1 MRTAGRWPPLML
13 TSPTPESSE
22 IFNFGKRQ
30 GLGGEGE
37 SQNRGVRGINLAV
50 DRWIREPLGKKI
62 GCAVDGG
69 LDFLFGD
76 VDVQVKIELQSDDGA
91 AERARRSHL
100 VQAGNLPELALER
113 GGDRRGHHVRTGAR
127 VKRLHL
133 DGGVIDLR

>member
-69 LDFLFGD
+69 LHFLFGN
-76 VDVQVKIELQSDDGA
+76 VDVQVK
-91 AERARRSHL
+91 
-100 VQAGNLPELALER
+100 NLPELALGR